1 MKRFL
6 AIMLSLIM
14 TACFAGCNKA
24 INNQFPND
32 LVVST
37 ETEHPM
43 ITQSPDWPVYNTA
56 AEIVTA
62 SSNIYTGKVKNISFE
77 IVNMKTGTADS
88 SAASGKTDCML
99 YTVYTVD
106 VLKSYKGDNSG
117 EIKICVIGGIAGYRE
132 NEQYDALQAAG
143 LYEQYNGIL
152 WRLMASICS
161 ARQEQPAGMI
171 SLSTKRSSHTL
182 SIRRIIPLLPR
193 LSAKRNAEFSIP

>member
-43 ITQSPDWPVYNTA
+43 ITQSPEWSVYNTA

-62 SSNIYTGKVKNISFE
+62 STNIYTGKVKSISFE

-143 LYEQYNGIL
+143 LYEQYNGIPVVDG
-152 WRLMASICS
+152 RCS
-161 ARQEQPAGMI
+161 LAIDGEYLFCTSRTAGGYDFVINKTQFAHAVNSQNYTAITSAI
-171 SLSTKRSSHTL
+171 S
-182 SIRRIIPLLPR
+182 
-193 LSAKRNAEFSIP
+193 

>member
-1 MKRFL
+1 ML
-6 AIMLSLIM
+6 DHTVAGATHPDESDAGTLCPGYCVHPLSLP
-14 TACFAGCNKA
+14 TGGPSTSASCFILCVALHC
-24 INNQFPND
+24 P
-32 LVVST
+32 
-37 ETEHPM
+37 E
-43 ITQSPDWPVYNTA
+43 

-143 LYEQYNGIL
+143 LYEQYNGIPVVDGG
-152 WRLMASICS
+152 CS
-161 ARQEQPAGMI
+161 LAIDGEYLFCTSRTAGGYDFVINKTQFAHAVNSQNYTAITSAI
-171 SLSTKRSSHTL
+171 S
-182 SIRRIIPLLPR
+182 
-193 LSAKRNAEFSIP
+193 

>member
-43 ITQSPDWPVYNTA
+43 ITQSPAWPVYNTA

-88 SAASGKTDCML
+88 SATSGKTDCML

-117 EIKICVIGGIAGYRE
+117 EI
-132 NEQYDALQAAG
+132 
-143 LYEQYNGIL
+143 
-152 WRLMASICS
+152 
-161 ARQEQPAGMI
+161 
-171 SLSTKRSSHTL
+171 
-182 SIRRIIPLLPR
+182 
-193 LSAKRNAEFSIP
+193 